1 MTILSSDVLRIGIDV
16 GSTTVKLL
24 ALDSSDQLRF
34 SVYRRHHS
42 DVRATV
48 IEIVEEALAQV
59 GDVPAAVTITG
70 WIFLLRTL
78 GLL

>member
-1 MTILSSDVLRIGIDV
+1 MTTLSNDVLRIGIDV

-24 ALDSSDQLRF
+24 ALDGSDQLRF
-34 SVYRRHHS
+34 SVYHRHHS

-70 WIFLLRTL
+70 SG
-78 GLL
+78 GLLLKA